1 MLRSGLRF
9 TLKHVPGL
17 TFFVAICD
25 YSCYTTLNQE
35 AKPNFL
41 EQETPTQSHMGSTLG
56 SRSVSMSTLHMST
69 LARNTATL
77 KKEVSKEE
85 IDEIK
90 AQFGTARKTKK
101 EEKNM

>member
-1 MLRSGLRF
+1 
-9 TLKHVPGL
+9 
-17 TFFVAICD
+17 
-25 YSCYTTLNQE
+25 
-35 AKPNFL
+35 
-41 EQETPTQSHMGSTLG
+41 MGSTLG

-69 LARNTATL
+69 LARNTATM

-101 EEKNM
+101 EEKQM